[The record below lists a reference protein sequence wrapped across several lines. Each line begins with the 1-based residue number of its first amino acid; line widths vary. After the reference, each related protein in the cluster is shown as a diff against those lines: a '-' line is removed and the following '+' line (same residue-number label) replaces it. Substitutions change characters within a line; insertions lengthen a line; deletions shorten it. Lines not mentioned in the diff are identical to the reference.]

1 MSVVGY
7 SWHPGCLVLN
17 CLTKKLIVS
26 YSHSA
31 GDREG
36 GAPSK
41 LSRHCA
47 SPIGIFTLFSTKLHV
62 SLVCSFETWNLTS
75 KLKKTCISNIKVL
88 SYEGNWLFP
97 RAVFPCCDVTYVVI

>member
-1 MSVVGY
+1 MVIAGTLVVW
-7 SWHPGCLVLN
+7 SWM
-17 CLTKKLIVS
+17 VS
-26 YSHSA
+26 QRNYFCSHSA

-75 KLKKTCISNIKVL
+75 KLKKTCISNNKVL

-97 RAVFPCCDVTYVVI
+97 RAVFPCCDVTCVVI

>member
-1 MSVVGY
+1 M
-7 SWHPGCLVLN
+7 
-17 CLTKKLIVS
+17 VS
-26 YSHSA
+26 QRNYFWSHSA

-47 SPIGIFTLFSTKLHV
+47 SPIGIVTLFSTKLHV

-75 KLKKTCISNIKVL
+75 KLKKTCISNNKVL